1 MASSKEYGKNCS
13 PTKAQAFV
21 KDEQKNSL
29 LQMPTDSKEQQ
40 ENISLSKRSAD
51 SKDQQKN
58 LSRKRSVES
67 NKQLEHPL
75 LSKKVAY
82 SKDQQNNLLNGPV
95 PDKSSISTS
104 NAQLGHPLLS
114 KRHSNDG
121 PKNVSQESGTNNLS
135 TSSAK
140 QPPLEHTLLSKRN
153 SKEEQ
158 HNLSVESDADEP
170 STSSFKSKQK
180 SGQSPRTTRSS
191 PRSSKRPR
199 RTSVNQEIGDQL
211 DYTPTKSP
219 CLVESSNANISNTID
234 EDYEMANCE
243 SFATQSVPNAKE
255 VDNSKNSMSLSSI
268 GTGIVNKIKDFC
280 KLPFRTSK
288 SHENKVITRNT
299 TTFKPPKKTENVPKI
314 ASAAIKL
321 GLNEL
326 KEEQTKIAKNDL
338 NRSAGILYST
348 PTNSIST
355 AYQRG
360 SGK

>member
-1 MASSKEYGKNCS
+1 
-13 PTKAQAFV
+13 
-21 KDEQKNSL
+21 
-29 LQMPTDSKEQQ
+29 MPTDSKEQQ

-95 PDKSSISTS
+95 PDKPSISTS

-114 KRHSNDG
+114 KRHSKDG
-121 PKNVSQESGTNNLS
+121 SKNVSHESGTNNLS

-170 STSSFKSKQK
+170 STSSLKSKQK
-180 SGQSPRTTRSS
+180 SGQS

-219 CLVESSNANISNTID
+219 TKSNANISNTID
-234 EDYEMANCE
+234 EDYEMVNCE

-326 KEEQTKIAKNDL
+326 KEEQIKIAKNDL

-348 PTNSIST
+348 PTNSISP
-355 AYQRG
+355 AYKRG

>member
-1 MASSKEYGKNCS
+1 MKE
-13 PTKAQAFV
+13 
-21 KDEQKNSL
+21 EQKNSL

-40 ENISLSKRSAD
+40 ENISLSKRIAD

-82 SKDQQNNLLNGPV
+82 SKDQQNNLLNEPV
-95 PDKSSISTS
+95 PDKPSISTS

-114 KRHSNDG
+114 KRHSKDG
-121 PKNVSQESGTNNLS
+121 PKNLSYEGGTDKLS

-140 QPPLEHTLLSKRN
+140 QAPLEHTLLSKRHL
-153 SKEEQ
+153 KEEQ

-170 STSSFKSKQK
+170 STSSLKSKQK
-180 SGQSPRTTRSS
+180 SGQSS

-199 RTSVNQEIGDQL
+199 RTSVNQEIGDKL
-211 DYTPTKSP
+211 DYTPTKST

-243 SFATQSVPNAKE
+243 SFAAQSVPNAKE

-348 PTNSIST
+348 PTNSISP